1 MGPETRRA
9 ARLAETTIAGGRD
22 VKIRDVMSS
31 RPIVV
36 RDDQPP
42 KDLRRLMEQGRVH
55 HLPVVEGDR
64 LIGVWTATEDGP
76 LVMLGP
82 EKVHQTTAD
91 MDADQAMAA
100 LLSDAEVVLVWDAGV
115 PAGVLTRA
123 DALSLVRSAL
133 AQGIGK
139 RHPRPVVVRLAGPAG
154 AGKTTLLI
162 RTLPLLGRLDAAV
175 VQANAPEPGEAGELG
190 GARAVDDP
198 GAHWRSGLKR
208 AVERLADAQLILVED
223 RDGPLEVSRGIGEDL
238 QVAVAPAAECRE
250 VLPLALEDAQALVVT
265 RSDEMPPA
273 DLERAVAELRERLP
287 GVAVFAVAA
296 GHDDR
301 GLKDWARWV
310 EGQVL
315 SRRG

>member
-1 MGPETRRA
+1 
-9 ARLAETTIAGGRD
+9 
-22 VKIRDVMSS
+22 MSA

-36 RDDQPP
+36 RDGEPP
-42 KDLRRLMEQGRVH
+42 EDLRRLMRAGRVR

-64 LIGVWTATEDGP
+64 LLGVWTATEEGP

-82 EKVHQTTAD
+82 EAVHETGPDVEASE
-91 MDADQAMAA
+91 AMEA
-100 LLSDAEVVLVWDAGV
+100 LLSDSEVVLVWDAGA

-123 DALSLVRSAL
+123 DALGVVRSAL
-133 AQGIGK
+133 AHGIGR

-162 RTLPLLGRLDAAV
+162 RTLPLLGRLDVAV
-175 VQANAPEPGEAGELG
+175 VQANAPEPGEPAELG

-198 GAHWRSGLKR
+198 GAHWRSGLQR

-223 RDGPLEVSRGIGEDL
+223 RDGPLEASRGIGEDV
-238 QVAVAPAAECRE
+238 QVAVVAAAESGE
-250 VLPLALEDAQALVVT
+250 VLPVVLEEAQALVLT
-265 RSDEMPPA
+265 RCDEMQA
-273 DLERAVAELRERLP
+273 AQVDDLAAGLRERLP
-287 GVAVFAVAA
+287 GVAVLAVAA

-301 GLKDWARWV
+301 GLADWARWL